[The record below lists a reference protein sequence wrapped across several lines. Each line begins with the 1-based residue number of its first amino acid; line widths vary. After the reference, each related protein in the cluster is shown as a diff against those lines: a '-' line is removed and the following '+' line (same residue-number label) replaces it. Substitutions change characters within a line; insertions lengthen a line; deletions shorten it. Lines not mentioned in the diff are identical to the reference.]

1 MKIILVLCL
10 TLTTTAL
17 PIPHSSTEIPL
28 EGFQASMSILE
39 RWTRLMAKK
48 LEIEVSNQ
56 IDNEEISIARPFA
69 SFHPTTIGS
78 KGKELRQDW
87 QDFEFKGFG
96 PSVNRRFGSMDFR
109 IIGKK

>member
-56 IDNEEISIARPFA
+56 ISIARPFA